1 MNRRSAA
8 FLLAVVASA
17 VVTVLAAP
25 SPAAAHDVLIG
36 TAPKARSTVTASR
49 STVKL
54 TFNDAVQTSFAE
66 VVVTDGAGDKL
77 SLGKPNVVD
86 DTVTQRIQ
94 PFRDAGDYRVSWR
107 IVSADGHPV
116 SGTFTF
122 TVSKS
127 AVSTA
132 SPAESTPA
140 SPAATEQAGGT
151 QKQSFLQRH
160 AVHLLIGLVIV
171 VVGGGIMMWERRRRS
186 DTPWGSAGRDEH

>member
-8 FLLAVVASA
+8 FAVLAVVAGA
-17 VVTVLAAP
+17 VLAALATP
-25 SPAAAHDVLIG
+25 SPAVAHDVLIG
-36 TAPKARSTVTASR
+36 TAPKARSTVTAPR
-49 STVKL
+49 STVVL

-66 VVVTDGAGDKL
+66 VVVSDAAGDEL
-77 SLGKPNVVD
+77 SVGKPDVVD

-94 PFRDAGDYRVSWR
+94 PFRSAGGYRVSWR

-122 TVSKS
+122 TVGTG

-132 SPAESTPA
+132 SPTGSTPA
-140 SPAATEQAGGT
+140 SPAATGQASGA
-151 QKQSFLQRH
+151 QQPSFLQRH

-171 VVGGGIMMWERRRRS
+171 VVGGGILVWERRRRS
-186 DTPWGSAGRDEH
+186 G